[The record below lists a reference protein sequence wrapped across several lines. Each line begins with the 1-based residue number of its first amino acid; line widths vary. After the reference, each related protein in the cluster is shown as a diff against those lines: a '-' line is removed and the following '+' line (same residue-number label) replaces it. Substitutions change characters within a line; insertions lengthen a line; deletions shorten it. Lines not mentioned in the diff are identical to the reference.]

1 MIKYIFILSILFS
14 SCYTKKRAIEKFCHQ
29 DSASIVINHIDTL
42 VINEHTIDSVFSD
55 RIDSIL
61 ISDTKIEIRYR
72 KIKDSIYIEGKCK
85 GDTIYKPIYLPIKV
99 PCNCPP
105 PIEPTFLEKIWLWIL
120 YVFAIF
126 GLRSILIDLFNRH
139 QSKSN

>member
-1 MIKYIFILSILFS
+1 MLKYLFILSILLS

-29 DSASIVINHIDTL
+29 DTASIIINHIDTL
-42 VINEHTIDSVFSD
+42 VIEQHTIDSVFSD

-85 GDTIYKPIYLPIKV
+85 GDTIYKQIKIPIKV

-105 PIEPTFLEKIWLWIL
+105 PIEPTFWEKIWLWIL
-120 YVFAIF
+120 YILAGYGSIKLLIEIF
-126 GLRSILIDLFNRH
+126 NKII
-139 QSKSN
+139 SK

>member
-1 MIKYIFILSILFS
+1 MIKYIFILSIFFT

-29 DSASIVINHIDTL
+29 DTASIVINHIDTL
-42 VINEHTIDSVFSD
+42 VIEQHTIDSVFSE

-72 KIKDSIYIEGKCK
+72 KIKDLIYIEGKCK
-85 GDTIYKPIYLPIKV
+85 GDTIYKQIKIPIKV

-105 PIEPTFLEKIWLWIL
+105 PIEPNIWDKIWLWFLYIL
-120 YVFAIF
+120 AGYGTIKLLIEIF
-126 GLRSILIDLFNRH
+126 NKIL
-139 QSKSN
+139 SK

>member
-1 MIKYIFILSILFS
+1 MIKYIFILSIFFT

-29 DSASIVINHIDTL
+29 DTASIVINHIDTL
-42 VINEHTIDSVFSD
+42 VIEQHTIDSVFSD
-55 RIDSIL
+55 RVDSII

-85 GDTIYKPIYLPIKV
+85 GDTIYKQIKIPIKV

-105 PIEPTFLEKIWLWIL
+105 PIEPSNWDKIWLWIL
-120 YVFAIF
+120 YILAGYGSIKLLIEIF
-126 GLRSILIDLFNRH
+126 NKLI
-139 QSKSN
+139 SK

>member
-1 MIKYIFILSILFS
+1 MIKYLFILSILLS
-14 SCYTKKRAIEKFCHQ
+14 SCYTKKQAIEKFCHQ
-29 DSASIVINHIDTL
+29 DTASIVINHTDTL
-42 VINEHTIDSVFSD
+42 VIEQHTIDSVFSD

-85 GDTIYKPIYLPIKV
+85 GDTIYKQIKIPIKV

-105 PIEPTFLEKIWLWIL
+105 PIEPSMWDNIWLWIL
-120 YVFAIF
+120 YILAGYGTIKLLIEIF
-126 GLRSILIDLFNRH
+126 NKLI
-139 QSKSN
+139 SK